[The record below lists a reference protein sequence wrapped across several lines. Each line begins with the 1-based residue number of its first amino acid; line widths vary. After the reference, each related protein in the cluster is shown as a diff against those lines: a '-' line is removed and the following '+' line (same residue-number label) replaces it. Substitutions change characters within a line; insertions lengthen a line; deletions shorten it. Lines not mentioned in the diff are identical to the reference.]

1 MGQGICRDAGHGDG
15 AKEDAVHRGSAF
27 LHKQTMRPKRVIL
40 IRHGQSEGNLHR
52 KITESVPDHLI
63 HLTAKGREEALEC
76 GRRLKSIIGDGSAE
90 FVASPYVRAV
100 ETLCGIAQSFGGKDS
115 IDSAEDV
122 YIREQDFGNFDK
134 PEARALHQ
142 EKKVFGKF
150 YYRFPEGE
158 SPADLYLRA
167 GLFLES
173 LYRKWESRYTDNM
186 VIVSHELFIIVF
198 LMRLFRWPVKD
209 FYAFEDLS
217 NCEIIVLEREDQS
230 IKFEPAYTWPSTS
243 SEKVPGGIARKANP
257 PCDPE
262 IWNGD
267 PAAPELVST
276 SRKMSSS

>member
-1 MGQGICRDAGHGDG
+1 
-15 AKEDAVHRGSAF
+15 
-27 LHKQTMRPKRVIL
+27 MRPKRVIL

-52 KITESVPDHLI
+52 QITESVPDHLI

-100 ETLCGIAQSFGGKDS
+100 ETFCGIAHSFGGKDS
-115 IDSAEDV
+115 LDWTEDV

-134 PEARALHQ
+134 PEARALHK

-158 SPADLYLRA
+158 SPADLYQRA

-209 FYAFEDLS
+209 FYAFEDLT
-217 NCEIIVLEREDQS
+217 NCEIIVLERQDNS

-243 SEKVPGGIARKANP
+243 SEKVPGGIARKAAP
-257 PCDPE
+257 PSDPE
-262 IWNGD
+262 IWDGD
-267 PAAPELVST
+267 PAAPLLEST
-276 SRKMSSS
+276 ALKQSG